1 MSPKLQSFTVSSR
14 SVHVIRIKHPHNTAV
29 LELNFFNNTNNNLFK
44 IPFPFDIYS
53 PVFFFLFFIS
63 RDIVVELIFIK
74 YDFDENDFFY
84 IKKIY

>member
-29 LELNFFNNTNNNLFK
+29 LESNFFNNTNNNLFK

-53 PVFFFLFFIS
+53 RVFFFLFFIS

-74 YDFDENDFFY
+74 YDFDENNFFY